1 MHTGLARFEY
11 RHFIIFGPQS
21 EFAALATECAGDQG
35 HWWDFHDEYMT
46 GNAVRY
52 TRKGALEYA
61 GELGLNEDEFTQC
74 LDDKRH
80 LDRLQRMQADAL
92 ERGIPGTPTITING
106 NRVGNNPATIIR
118 RVRELAGLE

>member
-1 MHTGLARFEY
+1 MRTGLAKYEY
-11 RHFIIFGPQS
+11 RHFLIFGAQS

-61 GELGLNEDEFTQC
+61 AELGMDGEEFSQC
-74 LDDKRH
+74 LEDGRH
-80 LDRLQRMQADAL
+80 LGRIEAMQREAY

-106 NRVGNNPATIIR
+106 ERVGNSPATIIR
-118 RVRELAGLE
+118 RVRELAGVE

>member
-1 MHTGLARFEY
+1 MAKFEY

-35 HWWDFHDEYMT
+35 HWWDFHDEYMS

-52 TRKGALEYA
+52 TRRGALEFA
-61 GELGLNEDEFTQC
+61 ADLGMDGEEFTQC
-74 LDDKRH
+74 LDDQRH
-80 LDRLQRMQADAL
+80 LDRLERMQVEAF
-92 ERGIPGTPTITING
+92 ERGIQGTPTVTVNG
-106 NRVGNNPATIIR
+106 ERVGNSPTTVIR